1 MAAKNFVKKKINEN
15 MKYELLNSLRE
26 KDEDIDIDEEI
37 KTLNNL
43 TEAIEIINY
52 HENIIKSHHKRVT
65 QYIYKQGRF

>member
-43 TEAIEIINY
+43 RT
-52 HENIIKSHHKRVT
+52 
-65 QYIYKQGRF
+65 